1 MARACGSYPQCRE
14 FESPSRYVFSGSQMF
29 IWLPD
34 FYANRKSGTR
44 LTLQKDG
51 CRRNGLSTGFYGLLF
66 ILFLI
71 AEQLSPRGTRKAPRC
86 LGIGHSFVRL
96 RELLKAPK
104 RRFYIC
110 SLFAEIWP
118 AAISTY
124 NTAGR
129 RESIFSTCSPL
140 HDRFVIKVSTQ
151 YAVNLVGI
159 LVAYLGRSAIMLLLT
174 DCCQLLHQLLHTG
187 FFCLRQFL
195 PKCHPQQ
202 ASSMLTLQTNF
213 PNLGIL

>member
-1 MARACGSYPQCRE
+1 M
-14 FESPSRYVFSGSQMF
+14 SGFRTHFRSF
-29 IWLPD
+29 AGTALS
-34 FYANRKSGTR
+34 RKSA
-44 LTLQKDG
+44 LLQV
-51 CRRNGLSTGFYGLLF
+51 LSVCCNWSTCF
-66 ILFLI
+66 
-71 AEQLSPRGTRKAPRC
+71 
-86 LGIGHSFVRL
+86 
-96 RELLKAPK
+96 
-104 RRFYIC
+104 
-110 SLFAEIWP
+110 
-118 AAISTY
+118 STY

-213 PNLGIL
+213 PNLGTL